1 MNGYQFCSHRD
12 FLPEFWGKDLLL
24 AGVDEVGRGALF
36 GPVVAAAVVLPLS
49 ALPKLIEIGVKDSKQ
64 LSAYRREKLVKP
76 IQEIVVNWQVSYA
89 TVREIDELN
98 ILQASV
104 LAMKRAVLQ
113 LEVQPAICLVDGIA
127 PIPELSILQKTIVK
141 GDCRSLAI
149 AAASI
154 LAKVW
159 RDNLIA
165 SLAVQYPQYDLA
177 ANKGYPT
184 QKHRLALKQYGP
196 CSEHRLSFRPCRF
209 SD

>member
-1 MNGYQFCSHRD
+1 MKNDRFCAHRD
-12 FLPEFWGKDLLL
+12 FLPEFCGKDILL

-36 GPVVAAAVVLPLS
+36 GPVVAAAIVLPLS
-49 ALPKLIEIGVKDSKQ
+49 ALPELIKIGVKDSKQ

-76 IQEIVVNWQVSYA
+76 IQEVVANWQLSYA

-98 ILQASV
+98 ILQASI

-113 LEVQPAICLVDGIA
+113 LEVKPAICLVDGSV

-141 GDCRSLAI
+141 GDCRSSAI

-159 RDNLIA
+159 RDNWIA
-165 SLAVQYPQYDLA
+165 SLAVQYPQYDLT

-184 QKHRLALKQYGP
+184 KKHRLALKQFGP
-196 CSEHRLSFRPCRF
+196 CSEHRFSFRPCRF
-209 SD
+209 RD